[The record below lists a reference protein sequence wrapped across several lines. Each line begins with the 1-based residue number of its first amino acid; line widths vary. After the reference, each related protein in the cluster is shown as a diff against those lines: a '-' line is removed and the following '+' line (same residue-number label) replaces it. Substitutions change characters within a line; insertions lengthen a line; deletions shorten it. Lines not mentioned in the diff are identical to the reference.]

1 MRVALTL
8 VVVLVL
14 GLFGLRAGLRLLGS
28 DDARTGLTTAQAVG
42 DAWAAAATAGDV
54 AGLVAL
60 TADRVDSDAVIDT
73 HQAFLLALSTPPAV
87 SVGSV
92 TEQGNR
98 GTAELLWTADLG
110 GGATWAWT
118 TELAVIRGGG
128 LWSADWNASSL
139 HPALATRWT
148 VTIEQLPATRAP
160 VLDRTGRALSPSSEV
175 VEVGVQPNRLPDEN
189 RLLPE
194 VATVLPEAL
203 APLRELLQRTDL
215 VGDWFYPL
223 LTISTERADEVWPK
237 LLGLPGMI
245 RRDAEAGLGPAPFAA
260 EIVGSIEATA
270 DGGRVGVSGLEQR
283 YDERLR
289 GTPATKVWLVDPEGD
304 RRELLHEHRDA
315 QQPPLVTTIDRA
327 LQAAVDRALTS
338 LNQPVGIVVMDPAT
352 AGILAIASRPTTG
365 YDRALEGRY
374 PPGVLAGVV
383 PLSAALLAGAS
394 INDPLDCPAQ
404 GTAGGVRVTTRTPQA
419 TPSQPLLGDALT
431 GACDVGIA
439 RIGARLGG
447 DVLLQAVELLGL
459 DGELDLVVESPGF
472 KSPGFESPGVESP
485 GFEIPGFDWPATTSP
500 AGEASASV
508 GHARVTSSAVAAAGV
523 AASVARGAQAV
534 PVLLAEDIVVGPE
547 PYPTA
552 LVTGLRTAFRAAGLI
567 GPVQADGVR
576 VAGLLARSG
585 GVNGDPAPA
594 TGWWVGFVEGDGQDL
609 AFAVVVEGDDG
620 TRAAAIARGV
630 LLELLSVPA
639 D

>member
-8 VVVLVL
+8 VVVIML

-28 DDARTGLTTAQAVG
+28 DDARTELTTAQAVG

-60 TADRVDSDAVIDT
+60 VADRVDSDAVIDT

-87 SVGSV
+87 SIGSV
-92 TEQGNR
+92 KEQGNR

-148 VTIEQLPATRAP
+148 VSIEQLPATRAP
-160 VLDRTGRALSPSSEV
+160 VLDRTGRALSPSGEV

-203 APLRELLQRTDL
+203 APLRELLQRQDL

-260 EIVGSIEATA
+260 EIVGSIAATE

-315 QQPPLVTTIDRA
+315 QQPPLVTTLDRA
-327 LQAAVDRALTS
+327 LQAALDRALTS
-338 LNQPVGIVVMDPAT
+338 LNQQVGIVVMDPAT

-394 INDPLDCPAQ
+394 VNDPLDCPAQ

-419 TPSQPLLGDALT
+419 TPSLPLLGDALT

-439 RIGARLGG
+439 QIGARLGG
-447 DVLLQAVELLGL
+447 DALLQAVEVLGL
-459 DGELDLVVESPGF
+459 DGELYLVVES
-472 KSPGFESPGVESP
+472 
-485 GFEIPGFDWPATTSP
+485 PGFDWPATTSP

-523 AASVARGAQAV
+523 AASVARGAAAV
-534 PVLLAEDIVVGPE
+534 PVLLAEDVVVGPE
-547 PYPTA
+547 PYPPA
-552 LVTGLRTAFRAAGLI
+552 LVSGLRTAFRAAGVI

-639 D
+639 A